1 MSQYIEIRQTI
12 RQQILDGTLQEG
24 QKLPSE
30 NQLAQSFNV
39 SRMTIRQ
46 ALESLKEERYITTRK
61 GYGSVIRIL
70 PKQVPTDLSQL
81 ESIETMIHSSGK
93 KLKELTRTIE
103 SGNLNL
109 IEAKMLFSEEGTPF
123 TKLIRLRAI
132 DDTPVAVTINIF
144 PESKTPAKLKDF
156 TGSLLAL
163 IEDEGKSIDYAE
175 SCIMVP
181 RVGDPFVKELDE
193 NNTGLPIVLL
203 RQLHF
208 NWEHH
213 PMFLSYDYLNLNVF
227 SLNITRK
234 KSVRSV
240 LL

>member
-1 MSQYIEIRQTI
+1 MEIRQTI
-12 RQQILDGTLQEG
+12 LQQISDGTLPEG
-24 QKLPSE
+24 KKLPSE
-30 NQLAQSFNV
+30 KQLAQRFEV

-70 PKQVPTDLSQL
+70 PKQVPTDLTQL
-81 ESIETMIHSSGK
+81 QSIETMIRSSGK
-93 KLKELTRTIE
+93 KLKELARTVEI
-103 SGNLNL
+103 GNLNSK
-109 IEAKMLFSEEGTPF
+109 ESKMLFCEQGTPF

-144 PESKTPAKLKDF
+144 SESKTPAQIKTF
-156 TGSLLAL
+156 TGSLLSFLEAA
-163 IEDEGKSIDYAE
+163 GKSVNYAE
-175 SCIMVP
+175 SSIMVP
-181 RVGDPFVKELDE
+181 RIGDPYVKLLDG
-193 NNTGLPIVLL
+193 NNTKLPIVIL

-213 PMFLSYDYLNLNVF
+213 PIFLSYDYLNLNVF

-240 LL
+240 L

>member
-1 MSQYIEIRQTI
+1 MEIRQTI
-12 RQQILDGTLQEG
+12 LQKILDGTFTEG
-24 QKLPSE
+24 KKLPSE
-30 NQLAQSFNV
+30 KELAQKFDV

-61 GYGSVIRIL
+61 GYGSIIRIL

-81 ESIETMIHSSGK
+81 QSIETMIRSSGK

-103 SGNLNL
+103 TGNLNSK
-109 IEAKMLFSEEGTPF
+109 EAKMLFCEKGNPF
-123 TKLIRLRAI
+123 TKLLRLRAI
-132 DDTPVAVTINIF
+132 DEIPVAVTINIF
-144 PESKTPAKLKDF
+144 SENKTPAQLKTF
-156 TGSLLAL
+156 KGSLLSL
-163 IEDEGKSIDYAE
+163 LEREGQSVDYAE
-175 SCIMVP
+175 SCIMVQ
-181 RVGDPFVKELDE
+181 RIGDPYVRELDE
-193 NNTGLPIVLL
+193 NNTDLPIVML

-213 PMFLSYDYLNLNVF
+213 PIFLSYDYLNLNVF